1 MCVYIYTHTYVYVCV
16 CVCIYVYV
24 YIAVVIVDVG
34 TVNGL
39 MLWWLVWLANRAN
52 DTIKTRVDT
61 REITYCYL
69 SMCIDALYRNPLMYA
84 EPQWSG
90 CRSACKLLV
99 ELVSHKKRLISY
111 WDRTYISKTIFPVP
125 VSIYHLQS
133 TFLCIVCTMSVS
145 RIWDAIWNMKSN
157 LVVTHWK
164 KTLVKI
170 HDPSDM

>member
-1 MCVYIYTHTYVYVCV
+1 MCVYMCVYIYTHTYVYVCV

-84 EPQWSG
+84 EPQ
-90 CRSACKLLV
+90 
-99 ELVSHKKRLISY
+99 
-111 WDRTYISKTIFPVP
+111 
-125 VSIYHLQS
+125 
-133 TFLCIVCTMSVS
+133 
-145 RIWDAIWNMKSN
+145 
-157 LVVTHWK
+157 
-164 KTLVKI
+164 
-170 HDPSDM
+170 